1 VAAIDWTVVIA
12 SAIPTVPATVAVLI
26 GSATRRALKTPSGD
40 AIGHV
45 VERTHDLAAVAAA
58 GISMTTQPAMV
69 KSAERLE
76 ADDNSPLKVNGGADA
91 IPHPEEEK

>member
-1 VAAIDWTVVIA
+1 MAAIDWTIVIA

-26 GSATRRALKTPSGD
+26 GSANRRALKTPSGD

-45 VERTHDLAAVAAA
+45 VERTHDLAAVDAA

-76 ADDNSPLKVNGGADA
+76 ADDNSPLKVDGDPME
-91 IPHPEEEK
+91 IKMPKEKQ